1 MKQKK
6 KGLAIFLIIWGAI
19 STLIGALFVILA
31 FGMLLDGNDF
41 ISTVIVIFIF
51 MAITSVAGIL
61 PLVKGLHIIQ
71 GKETTRHLSQKQTKQ
86 MNTEK
91 SPMQQKTQPTPPV
104 PQTSIAE
111 TPDKKHILCRDEQFD
126 KGDWPFIKALLKI
139 IIYIV
144 LPIILMIVGYAFLN
158 KSAGGMIVANT
169 WQAWASMVITVGGS
183 FLVIFSLLIWA
194 KYNAFGNKFY
204 YFIIHEEDGL
214 SVARL
219 DTGKLGTYVAKQA
232 KTLEK
237 IKATPSPLYILLFL
251 LCSKRRADAYRLAWM
266 QMYFKVNQKHKF
278 IEKLLLS
285 SAYENYSDKI
295 VAVHKIKYFSRG
307 CEVWYAVMINGVQ
320 QDRKQYIYRE
330 TTNYE
335 LLLAKLKEMCANTR
349 TGYELSVEQVKKVR
363 KNIYR
368 RVAIAVISAV
378 ASLFI
383 LACSYNLYLDASY
396 KAGEMSQS
404 GVIVFSFL
412 EGRIAFRSYR
422 RVINI
427 IYYVTIVIGGILL
440 KLLSDAI
447 RVHIFTYVYAEV
459 LEYYEVK
466 GFHLKRLLGDYQYF
480 AKVQYNGMT
489 FKVGMSKETWEKRKP
504 GNIWLVLRKKTP
516 YCMIHQI

>member
-1 MKQKK
+1 MKQRK

-19 STLIGALFVILA
+19 ATLIGALFVILA
-31 FGMLLDGNDF
+31 LSMILDGDDL
-41 ISTVIVIFIF
+41 ISTSIVVLIFVL
-51 MAITSVAGIL
+51 ITYIAGIL
-61 PLVKGLHIIQ
+61 PFIKGIHILQ
-71 GKETTRHLSQKQTKQ
+71 GKENKKHRAPKQTTQSMQTEEERPVVQQPIQPAYTETNAAKQ
-86 MNTEK
+86 T
-91 SPMQQKTQPTPPV
+91 
-104 PQTSIAE
+104 
-111 TPDKKHILCRDEQFD
+111 LCRDEQFD
-126 KGDWPFIKALLKI
+126 KGDWPFVKALLKVI
-139 IIYIV
+139 LYIAF
-144 LPIILMIVGYAFLN
+144 PIFLMIVGYKLLN
-158 KSAGGMIVANT
+158 ISSGGMVVANT
-169 WQAWASMVITVGGS
+169 WQAWASMLVTVGGT
-183 FLVIFSLLIWA
+183 FLIIYSLLVWA

-204 YFIIHEEDGL
+204 YFIIHEEEGV
-214 SVARL
+214 SIARL

-237 IKATPSPLYILLFL
+237 FKATPSPLYILLFL

-295 VAVHKIKYFSRG
+295 VAVHKIKYFSKG
-307 CEVWYAVMINGVQ
+307 CQVWYAVMVNGVQ

-349 TGYELSVEQVKKVR
+349 TGYELSAEQVKIVR

-368 RVAIAVISAV
+368 RVAIATLSAV
-378 ASLFI
+378 GSLFI
-383 LACSYNLYLDASY
+383 LARSYNLYLDASY
-396 KAGEMSQS
+396 KAGEMAQA

-440 KLLSDAI
+440 KLLSDTI

-480 AKVQYNGMT
+480 AKVQYNGIT

-504 GNIWLVLRKKTP
+504 GNIWLVLRKRIP
-516 YCMIHQI
+516 YCLIHQI